1 MAGPI
6 CRRVLVSGRVQGV
19 FYRGWTCR
27 EAEKLGVSGWVRNL
41 RDGRVEALLCGRE
54 EAVAALLARMNDG
67 PPAARVDSVSV
78 EEEPLPDR
86 TDGPLQGFTQKPT
99 L

>member
-6 CRRVLVSGRVQGV
+6 CRRVLISGRVQGV

-41 RDGRVEALLCGRE
+41 RDGRVEALLCGGE
-54 EAVAALLARMNDG
+54 EAVAALLAHMHDG
-67 PPAARVDSVSV
+67 PPAAKVAAVTV
-78 EEEPLPDR
+78 EEVEPSDLRDRLP
-86 TDGPLQGFTQKPT
+86 QGFIQKPT